1 MQKVVGHELGH
12 TLGLGH
18 CSDPA
23 CLMTAAEGKIA
34 AVDHQRGAM
43 CDSCRLKLRSIVAV
57 REGP

>member
-1 MQKVVGHELGH
+1 
-12 TLGLGH
+12 
-18 CSDPA
+18 
-23 CLMTAAEGKIA
+23 MTAAEGKIA